1 MWIYIIFWPL
11 AQARALFFLSIEQ
24 AYNKISGRGRTFPN
38 LSNDFFFCFAL
49 LYKIAHA
56 FVIDVTMD
64 VKGLTPMKEYKF
76 RVSAVNEEG
85 ESIPLEGQETIVA
98 KDPFGESGPPR
109 NLDIVDYDQESAD
122 LKWDAPRDDGGAEI
136 TGYLIE
142 KKDKYGNWVRAHEV
156 PGTQLKCTVPNLVIF
171 SNLTD

>member
-1 MWIYIIFWPL
+1 
-11 AQARALFFLSIEQ
+11 
-24 AYNKISGRGRTFPN
+24 
-38 LSNDFFFCFAL
+38 
-49 LYKIAHA
+49 
-56 FVIDVTMD
+56 MD

-171 SNLTD
+171 PM